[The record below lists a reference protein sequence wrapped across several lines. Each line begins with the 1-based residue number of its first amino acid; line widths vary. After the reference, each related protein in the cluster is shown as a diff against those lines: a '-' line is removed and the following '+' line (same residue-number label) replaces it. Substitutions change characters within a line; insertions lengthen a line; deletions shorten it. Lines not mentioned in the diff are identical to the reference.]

1 MPAVADPQ
9 ALFEIALFRGLQQSE
24 LEIINQKLRRHQFPA
39 GTAIITAETPGEA
52 VYLIHTGTVK
62 IKVDQSDGKEVIIA
76 ILGPGNVVGEM
87 SVIDSAGR
95 SADVVTQ
102 EDSVLFWLDRSS
114 FNQFVDTMP
123 TLARNLLT
131 VLTSRLRVAV
141 EQIQALCT
149 LDVYGMVAR
158 QLIAFADAY
167 GEESPDAG
175 RLIPLRL
182 TQSDIAGMVGASRER
197 VNQVFVQLRES
208 KYINV
213 DQHYRITL
221 YKLDKLRDIVRQR

>member
-9 ALFEIALFRGLQQSE
+9 ALLEISLFRGLQRHE
-24 LEIINQKLRRHQFPA
+24 LETINLKLRRHQFPA

-62 IKVDQSDGKEVIIA
+62 IKVDHEDGKEVIIA

-102 EDSVLFWLDRSS
+102 EDCVLFWLDRGS
-114 FNQFVDTMP
+114 FNQFVDNMP
-123 TLARNLLT
+123 MLARNLLG
-131 VLTSRLRVAV
+131 VLTGRLRIAV

-158 QLIAFADAY
+158 QLIAFADTY
-167 GEESPDAG
+167 GEPDG
-175 RLIPLRL
+175 EGGVTIPLRL
-182 TQSDIAGMVGASRER
+182 T
-197 VNQVFVQLRES
+197 
-208 KYINV
+208 
-213 DQHYRITL
+213 
-221 YKLDKLRDIVRQR
+221 